1 MVCQMTHFVLSPQ
14 CKCKNS
20 DEVKTLTAM
29 GCAKGGLA
37 GGSQGAMVCKDG
49 TTINIPADPMRHYLK
64 HGRTGCLCPDGIFP
78 K

>member
-1 MVCQMTHFVLSPQ
+1 
-14 CKCKNS
+14 
-20 DEVKTLTAM
+20 M

-78 K
+78 KYVRNIQGSAKRWSPGCVNAAGKAR